1 MQHLH
6 ENPVDKD
13 IAHIFFDK
21 PPASMLYWADIVFMD
36 T

>member
-6 ENPVDKD
+6 KNHVNMD
-13 IAHIFFDK
+13 IVHIFFDK
-21 PPASMLYWADIVFMD
+21 PAVSMLYWADTVFME